1 MATIVAFH
9 AHPDDEVLLTG
20 GTIARLA
27 AGGHRLVIVAACDG
41 DMWTNPNQGRRLD
54 ELRASA
60 AILGADKAVH
70 LGYADSG
77 HGPVLFEDPPGRT
90 RFARADI
97 EEAAGKL
104 AALLTA
110 ERADLLLSY
119 DPQGGNGHR
128 DHVRVHQVGARA
140 AELAGVRVVE
150 ATVPRELIAQVARSL
165 LLLRLVTRYRL
176 DGMRGYGTPRSAI
189 THRVDVRRHAAQKR
203 AALAAHRTQVSGRGR
218 GARLLRALLKSP
230 LPVFRTVCGTEW
242 FAEPGGRTGELVA
255 SDWVTEV
262 GRPER
267 IRPPRQYL
275 CVDDE
280 QAIGRRAAAAIA
292 TPADFEDAFR
302 EHFAPVYL
310 FIARRVGTAL
320 AEDLAAE
327 AFATAYRRRTS
338 LRRRLADVA
347 CCRCPAA
354 SPSPLRLPARHAM
367 TAPQAAFTTVTS
379 PFTCP
384 PRPAATRGPCHP

>member
-1 MATIVAFH
+1 MATVVAFH

-27 AGGHRLVIVAACDG
+27 AEGHRVVIVVACDG
-41 DMWTNPNQGRRLD
+41 DMWASPDQGRRLD

-77 HGPVLFEDPPGRT
+77 HGPVLFDDPPGRT

-104 AALLTA
+104 AALLA
-110 ERADLLLSY
+110 EERAGLLLSY

-140 AELAGVRVVE
+140 AELAAVRVAE
-150 ATVPRELIAQVARSL
+150 ATVPRELAARIARAL
-165 LLLRLVTRYRL
+165 LLLRLLTRYRP
-176 DGMRGYGTPRSAI
+176 DEMRGYGMPQSAI

-218 GARLLRALLKSP
+218 GATLFRALLRCP
-230 LPVFRTVCGTEW
+230 LPVFRLVCGTEW

-255 SDWVTEV
+255 RDQTTRPGRSD
-262 GRPER
+262 
-267 IRPPRQYL
+267 
-275 CVDDE
+275 
-280 QAIGRRAAAAIA
+280 
-292 TPADFEDAFR
+292 
-302 EHFAPVYL
+302 
-310 FIARRVGTAL
+310 
-320 AEDLAAE
+320 
-327 AFATAYRRRTS
+327 
-338 LRRRLADVA
+338 
-347 CCRCPAA
+347 
-354 SPSPLRLPARHAM
+354 
-367 TAPQAAFTTVTS
+367 
-379 PFTCP
+379 
-384 PRPAATRGPCHP
+384 